1 MGGGNPLK
9 KLDKKI
15 IGSTLDSL
23 TLGMAHDASK
33 SFTNKVTG
41 FVDSGIRDE
50 LSGKNDQLAKEAE
63 AGKVDAFRKEGLRAE
78 REQKEAGRQAFL
90 AEDAARM
97 QQGSKASTLL
107 TGGTGLEDEEDP
119 NASISRR
126 MLAGR

>member
-23 TLGMAHDASK
+23 TLGLAHDASK

-41 FVDSGIRDE
+41 FVDTGIRDE
-50 LSGKNDQLAKEAE
+50 LSGKNDRLAQEAH
-63 AGKVDAFRKEGLRAE
+63 AGQVAAAKRAGYQMEKDAAKAKQE
-78 REQKEAGRQAFL
+78 AFL
-90 AEDAARM
+90 AEDAMRM